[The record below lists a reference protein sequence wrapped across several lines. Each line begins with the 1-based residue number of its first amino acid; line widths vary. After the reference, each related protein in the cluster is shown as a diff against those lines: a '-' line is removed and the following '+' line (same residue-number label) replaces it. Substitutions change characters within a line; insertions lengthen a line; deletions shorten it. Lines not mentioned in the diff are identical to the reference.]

1 MQARARPWS
10 SLQSLPWSRATGVH
24 ACPHHAGLLQR
35 ASPPDKEGPR
45 KFFPSTT
52 DAVIEFH
59 NRNKMCPLAAAAA
72 QADRC
77 EQPRHS
83 FGNCP
88 VPLSCTPR
96 TRQAVRSTAAMGDL
110 QQNAEA
116 TLSLRSGNVVSPG
129 NWFPMATHVNIP
141 HHDVMRLTASHGVDL
156 AFVSYAQAT
165 ARRLPPQTLSQN
177 TPKPLTP
184 KAPEP

>member
-1 MQARARPWS
+1 MDMQARARPWS

-59 NRNKMCPLAAAAA
+59 NRKMCPLAAAAA

-129 NWFPMATHVNIP
+129 NWFPMAAHVNIP

-165 ARRLPPQTLSQN
+165 ARRLPP
-177 TPKPLTP
+177 KPLAKTP
-184 KAPEP
+184 LNP